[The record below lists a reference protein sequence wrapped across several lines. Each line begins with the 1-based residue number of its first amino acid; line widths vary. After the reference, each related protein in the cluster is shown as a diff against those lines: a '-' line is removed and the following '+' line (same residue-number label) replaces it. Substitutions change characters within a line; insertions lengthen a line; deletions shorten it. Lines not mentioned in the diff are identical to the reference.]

1 MIQRI
6 TDLHLHT
13 AGKGRAGGQESRGLR
28 GQEGRGL
35 IIKFIERDGEL
46 HWSDCGSF
54 SPAVGIIERRSQET
68 EHCQVKLGKLV
79 ALDQLTGK

>member
-13 AGKGRAGGQESRGLR
+13 AGKGRAGGQG
-28 GQEGRGL
+28 GRGL

-46 HWSDCGSF
+46 HWSGCGSF